1 MGHILLWAPLAWTVR
16 LLLLVNAGGMLYI
29 SALYLARFL
38 RPANARI
45 LVSGGL
51 PDFRRVEGTGKVLGQ
66 ELTIN
71 ADLEEAGIDRL
82 TALDQRIT
90 VLEGR
95 FDEVRRVA
103 GQLLDKPNAAEE
115 SHG

>member
-1 MGHILLWAPLAWTVR
+1 
-16 LLLLVNAGGMLYI
+16 MLYI
-29 SALYLARFL
+29 SALYLALFL

-51 PDFRRVEGTGKVLGQ
+51 PDFRRVEGTAKVLGQ

-95 FDEVRRVA
+95 FDEVRRAA
-103 GQLLDKPNAAEE
+103 GQLLDKPNAAEG